1 MASRSVKPPPP
12 PTLGTHPMMPQKSHL
27 KIQHPAPSA
36 GLRAGSWQGQ
46 FFPIKKLGPLP
57 LSGTTRVA
65 PSPQRSQPTPS
76 PPSLYHSITNP
87 LLKPPTP
94 PTMPANKP
102 QKKATTMPQT
112 TKLLAL
118 ATLVAATS
126 LTACGAPLILG
137 AAAGAG
143 YVGFQQRPTGQIAND
158 VDIKA
163 RIKSYL
169 TQTKFE
175 YLTDVGID
183 VFYNNVLVTG
193 VVPTQADGE
202 RVIQTVRNTQGVK
215 KVYNELFIGSAYPVA
230 QKAKDAWIATQ
241 IQPKLIGTKGVYPL
255 NYLITVVNNHVYI
268 LGSTESATER
278 NHVLHL
284 LRTTNGVAQVHDYLV
299 IVGEDSTDGRP
310 NVVKQN
316 DILDTGQRRPPNPFA
331 DDPLRN

>member
-1 MASRSVKPPPP
+1 
-12 PTLGTHPMMPQKSHL
+12 
-27 KIQHPAPSA
+27 
-36 GLRAGSWQGQ
+36 
-46 FFPIKKLGPLP
+46 
-57 LSGTTRVA
+57 
-65 PSPQRSQPTPS
+65 
-76 PPSLYHSITNP
+76 
-87 LLKPPTP
+87 
-94 PTMPANKP
+94 MPANKP